1 MDRMLKYCDNS
12 NYLEI
17 KRLSFGISNK
27 CMLLWAKAAVCV
39 IVSRSAACLS
49 DKVRKEIFY
58 MYGECMCIHI
68 QLYNTKFI
76 NDW

>member
-17 KRLSFGISNK
+17 ERLSFGISNN

-39 IVSRSAACLS
+39 SSFLLSCLL
-49 DKVRKEIFY
+49 V
-58 MYGECMCIHI
+58 
-68 QLYNTKFI
+68 
-76 NDW
+76 